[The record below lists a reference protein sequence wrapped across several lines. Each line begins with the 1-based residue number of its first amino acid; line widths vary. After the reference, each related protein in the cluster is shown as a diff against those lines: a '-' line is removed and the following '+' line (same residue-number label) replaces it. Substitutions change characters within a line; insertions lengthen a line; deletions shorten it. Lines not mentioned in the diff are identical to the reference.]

1 MPQSTAVALTLVNID
16 LFIVSCAILS
26 KGRSKGVTA
35 NLDRVYVLEI
45 LQGTGFEIRGSGWVR
60 EEESENVRVGVR
72 SVDGVA
78 EEDGDVGRDDGI
90 G

>member
-16 LFIVSCAILS
+16 LFIGSCAIV
-26 KGRSKGVTA
+26 SKGVTA

-78 EEDGDVGRDDGI
+78 EEDGDVGRDNGI